1 MVKQVNNQ
9 LADFG
14 VRLAELRKNA
24 GYTQQELA
32 DEIGVSRRVIGYY
45 ESESQHPPANLLVE
59 LSNTL
64 NISADELLGIKQ
76 SSKAKLPDTRL
87 LRRLQQI
94 EKMEASKKRQLL
106 NVIDTF
112 IEANNLKQ
120 RVDA

>member
-1 MVKQVNNQ
+1 M
-9 LADFG
+9 
-14 VRLAELRKNA
+14 
-24 GYTQQELA
+24 A

-76 SSKAKLPDTRL
+76 ANKAKLPDTRL

-94 EKMEASKKRQLL
+94 EKLKASKKRQLL
-106 NVIDTF
+106 NIIDTF
-112 IEANNLKQ
+112 IEVNYLKQ
-120 RVDA
+120 GAN

>member
-1 MVKQVNNQ
+1 MSLNIKRISNIN
-9 LADFG
+9 G
-14 VRLAELRKNA
+14 VIILCPKKIYLKRS
-24 GYTQQELA
+24 G
-32 DEIGVSRRVIGYY
+32 
-45 ESESQHPPANLLVE
+45 SESQHPPANLLVE
-59 LSNTL
+59 LFNTL

-112 IEANNLKQ
+112 IEVNNLKQ
-120 RVDA
+120 EAEA